1 MFFII
6 GGGDDGLC
14 LGVVCASL
22 RGWSDMIMKCDNCGV
37 ILEGEYVLWGN
48 PRDPEYRFCNECDY
62 KLAGDR
68 DYNLNIEIE
77 DIE

>member
-1 MFFII
+1 M
-6 GGGDDGLC
+6 
-14 LGVVCASL
+14 
-22 RGWSDMIMKCDNCGV
+22 
-37 ILEGEYVLWGN
+37 LWGN
-48 PRDPEYRFCNECDY
+48 PRDPEYQFCNECDY